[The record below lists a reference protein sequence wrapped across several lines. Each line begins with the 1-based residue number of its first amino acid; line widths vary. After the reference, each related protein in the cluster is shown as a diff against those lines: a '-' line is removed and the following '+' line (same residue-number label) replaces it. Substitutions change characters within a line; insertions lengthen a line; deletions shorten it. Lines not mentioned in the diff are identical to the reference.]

1 MKLTETQIKFIDHY
15 LKNSGV
21 EYLDIRYEMTD
32 HVATALEEK
41 DGDFYDE
48 FKAYMAA
55 NKSEL
60 LRSAKNFSRTARNRV
75 IRILYT
81 NLIKPQ
87 FFIIFTVIFGSA
99 FLLRKLGFE
108 DGMWAG
114 LTITYYLICVLI
126 GGSFMRR
133 NFILRKKTWSAVNQL
148 HGVFTLLLYIIVTV
162 IKVHEMIENVLLLF
176 AYYSFVIS
184 FTTATFLSYMKLKK
198 YYKVQF
204 NG

>member
-1 MKLTETQIKFIDHY
+1 M
-15 LKNSGV
+15 
-21 EYLDIRYEMTD
+21 DIRYEMTD
-32 HVATALEEK
+32 HVATALEERE
-41 DGDFYDE
+41 GDFYDE
-48 FKAYMAA
+48 FKSYMAK

-60 LRSAKNFSRTARNRV
+60 LRSAKKFSVTARNRA
-75 IRILYT
+75 IKILYT

-114 LTITYYLICVLI
+114 LTITYYLMCALI
-126 GGSFMRR
+126 GCTFMRR

-148 HGVFTLLLYIIVTV
+148 HGVLTLLLYIVVTV
-162 IKVHEMIENVLLLF
+162 IKVHEMIDSVLLLF
-176 AYYSFVIS
+176 LYYSFVIS
-184 FTTATFLSYMKLKK
+184 FTIAAYLSYLKLKK
-198 YYKVQF
+198 HYKLQF